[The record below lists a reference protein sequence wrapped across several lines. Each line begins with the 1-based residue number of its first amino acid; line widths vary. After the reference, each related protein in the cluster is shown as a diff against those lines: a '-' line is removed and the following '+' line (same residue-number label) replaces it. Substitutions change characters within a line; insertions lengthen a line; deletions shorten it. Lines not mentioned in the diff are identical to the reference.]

1 MTHTM
6 QTMIIFGKQK
16 ALLLTCMVFML
27 TGSLFAQLRGM
38 KSYKNEKYEY
48 SINVPKTFNGMGES
62 TSGDGQT
69 FVSPEGDIHVQVYG
83 GYNAQNLFG
92 TSMDDEFN
100 GKLNALRDR
109 KVEILDF
116 GTEDDPDGEF
126 DEGYEIQYV
135 EDGLFHFLRTVW
147 WDERYATV
155 LFWCYKDDK
164 DKLNEDEPYIDRIV
178 YSLGPD
184 DGIRITEAEE
194 VLGWYHG
201 EGWTHVYK
209 SGAKPN
215 ISDFFTGFATS
226 YQTPLTMLALE
237 LINNPKLFDEN
248 DEIDEWVVDKKNGY
262 IKLGMVGE
270 EPYWLEAC
278 YWNCDN
284 GHQLFVV
291 NYNAPNQVL
300 LPFDYDPAEN
310 VLNPAPETFKMLVDK
325 TSLVAELPRQG
336 KNITLHPVGNSQK
349 TTGQLNWNGKGF
361 SFVKN

>member
-1 MTHTM
+1 MKKYL
-6 QTMIIFGKQK
+6 MIVL
-16 ALLLTCMVFML
+16 AVLL
-27 TGSLFAQLRGM
+27 TGSLFAQPKGM
-38 KSYKNEKYEY
+38 KTYTNEKYEY
-48 SINVPKTFNGMGES
+48 SINLPENFNCMGEA

-69 FVSPEGDIHVQVYG
+69 FVSPDGDIHVQVYG

-92 TSMDDEFN
+92 TSIVSEYNAKLDE
-100 GKLNALRDR
+100 LRGR

-116 GTEDDPDGEF
+116 GMEDDPDGVF
-126 DEGYEIQYV
+126 ADGYEMQYI
-135 EDGLFHFLRTVW
+135 EDGLYYFLRTVW

-262 IKLGMVGE
+262 IKLGMVGD
-270 EPYWLEAC
+270 EPYWFEAC
-278 YWNCDN
+278 YWNMDN
-284 GHQLFVV
+284 DHQLFVV

-310 VLNPAPETFKMLVDK
+310 IMNPAPETFKMLANQPN
-325 TSLVAELPRQG
+325 LRARLPRQG
-336 KNITLHPVGNSQK
+336 KNITLFYDDDSNKEAPLLQ
-349 TTGQLNWNGKGF
+349 WNGHGF
-361 SFVKN
+361 DLIKK